1 MFADTR
7 PADLDP
13 LDGAGTRSE
22 FRVGNPRERLALL
35 RQLRDAGATIHV
47 AGPDGSSLKTTLW
60 SVDEAVLALAVDA
73 GAAALQHLLDHD
85 DALAVA
91 YLEAV
96 KLQFELHGLVLVRG
110 SRASVLQCATPPEI
124 YRFQRRQQYRVRTD
138 ESQGPV
144 ACLPHP
150 TRSGA
155 QLLLRVLDVSGG
167 GCALWLP
174 EAQPLLLPGSELPG
188 TAITLDA
195 NTHFEATLLL
205 QHLSVMG
212 AQRSGRGVRVGCGWH
227 LEPAA
232 ERSLQR
238 WIDRAQKRHRLFV
251 LG

>member
-7 PADLDP
+7 PAELDP
-13 LDGAGTRSE
+13 LDGANAWSE

-35 RQLRDAGATIHV
+35 RQLRDAGATIV
-47 AGPDGSSLKTTLW
+47 VTGPDGSSLNTTLW
-60 SVDEAVLALAVDA
+60 SVDDAVLALAVDT
-73 GAAALQHLLDHD
+73 GAAALQKLLDHD

-91 YLEAV
+91 YIEAV
-96 KLQFELHGLVLVRG
+96 KLQFDLRGLVLVRG
-110 SRASVLQCATPPEI
+110 THASVLQCATPSEI
-124 YRFQRRQQYRVRTD
+124 YRFQRRQHYRVRTD

-150 TRSGA
+150 MRPGA
-155 QLLLRVLDVSGG
+155 QMLLRVLDVSGG

-195 NTHFEATLLL
+195 ETHFEATLLL
-205 QHLSVMG
+205 QHLSVLG
-212 AQRSGRGVRVGCGWH
+212 GRRPGRGVRVGCGWR

-238 WIDRAQKRHRLFV
+238 WIDRAQKRRRLFV
-251 LG
+251 LD